1 MAALAEGA
9 REVPAGVAEDLGV
22 AVWAELIDGAV
33 DAVDGLVEAT
43 TGAVEEAEAELAAS
57 ILGVVV
63 AEALGTDLAGALDEL
78 GGALGPV
85 DLEVEAT
92 DVVVEGGGLGMVVA
106 EGGATQEEGLLIGGL
121 GVGEPALVVEHTGEV
136 ADRKREGRD
145 ARLAEAAAAIDDLAQ
160 ERLGPGS
167 VTEAARAGADVGE
180 AGEDAGVVAAETVAP
195 AGIGGSALIAA
206 AIAVAGS
213 SIGAA
218 FAVAYTGSAALA
230 AMSERP
236 EIFGRAMVV
245 VGLAEGIA
253 IYGLVI
259 AMILIGKA

>member
-1 MAALAEGA
+1 MTVWLVGIPAVAL
-9 REVPAGVAEDLGV
+9 V
-22 AVWAELIDGAV
+22 
-33 DAVDGLVEAT
+33 
-43 TGAVEEAEAELAAS
+43 
-57 ILGVVV
+57 
-63 AEALGTDLAGALDEL
+63 
-78 GGALGPV
+78 
-85 DLEVEAT
+85 
-92 DVVVEGGGLGMVVA
+92 MVVA
-106 EGGATQEEGLLIGGL
+106 VVLLRRRGRAGFVVLL
-121 GVGEPALVVEHTGEV
+121 GVDALVLVGALV
-136 ADRKREGRD
+136 LLVSALGSSP
-145 ARLAEAAAAIDDLAQ
+145 AEAVVA
-160 ERLGPGS
+160 
-167 VTEAARAGADVGE
+167 T
-180 AGEDAGVVAAETVAP
+180 GVAAAETAAP

-259 AMILIGKA
+259 AMILIGRA